1 MEDIITTMNA
11 PSLEKLHHLEN
22 IQAKQKKKLVQ
33 QAQDER
39 FIFSGE
45 GDYIVENKA
54 KINKELKRK

>member
-1 MEDIITTMNA
+1 MLLALRNCIILRIFRPN
-11 PSLEKLHHLEN
+11 K
-22 IQAKQKKKLVQ
+22 KKKLVQ

>member
-1 MEDIITTMNA
+1 MEDIITNMNA

-22 IQAKQKKKLVQ
+22 IQAKQKQLLQ
-33 QAQDER
+33 QAQDEG

-54 KINKELKRK
+54 KNKKELKRK